1 MADRRKAICNK
12 IFNEDCIAGL
22 KMLADDV
29 VDLAFADPP
38 FNIGYEYDQYN
49 DALESEK
56 YLDWSH
62 QWLGEVVRVLKPN
75 GTFWLAIGDEY
86 AAELKVMLTKELKM
100 ACRSWVV
107 WYYTFGVNCT
117 ANFSRSHTHL
127 FYMVKDPESF
137 TFNADS
143 PALRVPSARQ
153 LVYGDKRANPKGRLP
168 DNTWIFPR
176 QDWILRPQDI
186 PESFTPS
193 EDTWYYPRVCGTF
206 KERTGWH
213 TCQMPERL
221 LGRIIEACSNSGEL
235 VLDPFAGSGTTL
247 AVAKKLGRH
256 YLGYELSKQYAE
268 QTKLRL
274 HSIHN
279 GDALE
284 GVVDPVV
291 SVPSTAEGRR
301 LDDVNKSSKRRFVRK
316 TISK

>member
-1 MADRRKAICNK
+1 VSVTREV

-22 KMLADDV
+22 KKLADGA

-38 FNIGYEYDQYN
+38 FNIGYEYDQYD

-56 YLDWSH
+56 YLDWSRE
-62 QWLGEVVRVLKPN
+62 WLGEVVRVLKPS

-100 ACRSWVV
+100 TCRSWIV

-127 FYMVKDPESF
+127 FYMVKDPKSF
-137 TFNADS
+137 TFNAES

-168 DNTWIFPR
+168 DNTWI
-176 QDWILRPQDI
+176 LRPQDV
-186 PESFTPS
+186 PEAFQPI
-193 EDTWYYPRVCGTF
+193 EDTWYYSRVCGTF

-221 LGRIIEACSNSGEL
+221 LGRIIEACSNLGEL

-247 AVAKKLGRH
+247 AVAKKMDRR
-256 YLGYELSKQYAE
+256 YLGYELSKQYAQ
-268 QTKLRL
+268 QTKKRL
-274 HSIHN
+274 SAIKV
-279 GDALE
+279 GDPLE
-284 GVVDPVV
+284 GVADPVA
-291 SVPSTAEGRR
+291 SAPSTAEGRR
-301 LDDVNKSSKRRFVRK
+301 LDEVKKTSTRRRSDNMKETSNQAKLF
-316 TISK
+316 

>member
-1 MADRRKAICNK
+1 MSLPRDV
-12 IFNEDCIAGL
+12 IFNEDCITGL
-22 KMLADDV
+22 KKLADGA

-38 FNIGYEYDQYN
+38 FNIGYEYDEYN

-56 YLDWSH
+56 YLDWSRK
-62 QWLGEVVRVLKPN
+62 WLGEVVRVLKPS

-86 AAELKVMLTKELKM
+86 AAELKVMLTNELKM
-100 ACRSWVV
+100 HCRSWVV

-127 FYMVKDPESF
+127 FYMVKDPKSF
-137 TFNADS
+137 TFNAES
-143 PALRVPSARQ
+143 SALRVPSARQ

-168 DNTWIFPR
+168 DNTWI
-176 QDWILRPQDI
+176 LRPQDV
-186 PESFTPS
+186 PEAFQPI
-193 EDTWYYPRVCGTF
+193 EDTWYYSRVCGTF

-221 LGRIIEACSNSGEL
+221 LGRIIEACSSPGEL

-247 AVAKKLGRH
+247 AVAKKLDRRF
-256 YLGYELSKQYAE
+256 LGYELSKQYAQ
-268 QTKLRL
+268 QTKKRL
-274 HSIHN
+274 NAIRV
-279 GDALE
+279 GDPLE
-284 GVVDPVV
+284 GVADPVA
-291 SVPSTAEGRR
+291 SAPSTAEGRR